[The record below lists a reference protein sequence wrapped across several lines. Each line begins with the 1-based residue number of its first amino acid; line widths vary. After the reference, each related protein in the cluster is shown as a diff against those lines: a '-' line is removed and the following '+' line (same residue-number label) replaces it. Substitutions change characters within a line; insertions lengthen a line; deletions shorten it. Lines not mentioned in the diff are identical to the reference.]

1 MRLEEFFAR
10 SLLSSIPD
18 SRCKATCRE
27 CESETT
33 LDAAEIVED
42 GPTATVYRCPV
53 CRSPLLRIDI
63 APLNLLIYGSRFS
76 VSA

>member
-18 SRCKATCRE
+18 SRCKATCRD

-33 LDAAEIVED
+33 LDVAEVMDE
-42 GPTATVYRCPV
+42 AMSTVYRCPE
-53 CRSPLLRIDI
+53 CRSPLLRIDLT
-63 APLNLLIYGSRFS
+63 PLNLVIYGSRFS
-76 VSA
+76 VSG